1 MFIRTC
7 MLIIIYIHSYIYI
20 ACICFVLSRS
30 YTNNFVLNQLMSSH
44 IRYKPFRNRK
54 YLIIY
59 MMFLENGCL
68 GKLNNRKNI
77 QIQVYISSVDQL
89 IYFECLMNFKFD
101 VKVKYSS
108 LRTMHQSQE
117 WRTYDLPYFF
127 LNRTNIKTRAYTWVQ
142 FSYIWE
148 YPPNFTELR
157 MRRIRR
163 GRKRMQ
169 HLKHDR
175 PSYI

>member
-1 MFIRTC
+1 MNFDSSC
-7 MLIIIYIHSYIYI
+7 SYVHVYWLLFTYTAII

-30 YTNNFVLNQLMSSH
+30 YTNNFVLIQLMSPH

-59 MMFLENGCL
+59 MMFLENGRL

-127 LNRTNIKTRAYTWVQ
+127 
-142 FSYIWE
+142 
-148 YPPNFTELR
+148 
-157 MRRIRR
+157 
-163 GRKRMQ
+163 
-169 HLKHDR
+169 
-175 PSYI
+175 